1 MGGGRRERAALRCEP
16 ETSYPGSMAHPTPSS
31 RRVWVLLAL
40 AAAPAGLVFACSAAD
55 ESAAESVATGAATS
69 ASGAGGAGGGGSSTS
84 GTGGDELGLDGGL
97 DDAEAGP
104 CVDPPSDAGLD
115 AGLGALLAPPFAGV
129 YSVLD
134 LGPIPGMPPGHLGGT
149 VIAHDDPD
157 TLLVA
162 GDSEAPSGGIYRV
175 KVKRSPCGHIVGFE
189 GSATLAATT
198 PYVDANLVYGTS
210 NVLLY
215 TQWPVN
221 QLSQLLPGAGAP
233 AVTDDMT
240 ALGIMGGSVSGLGFV
255 PPNLAAAF
263 ELRTVTWSSGYW
275 YHLGLAWD
283 GQLYDFSSPLQT
295 ATLPGGP
302 GGFAYVPAGSPGFA
316 KQSLIVAEWSVDTV
330 GVYEV
335 DDQGDPLVGTRRDF
349 FSSFPKPWGA
359 YFEPQTG
366 DFLFLTWGS
375 LPDRVFVVQGFA
387 PPPPPPPPPR

>member
-1 MGGGRRERAALRCEP
+1 MGQPPSGALRL
-16 ETSYPGSMAHPTPSS
+16 G
-31 RRVWVLLAL
+31 LLLTL
-40 AAAPAGLVFACSAAD
+40 AAAPAAFAFACSAAD
-55 ESAAESVATGAATS
+55 EGSAGSTSAAATS
-69 ASGAGGAGGGGSSTS
+69 SSGTGGAGGQGSGATTS
-84 GTGGDELGLDGGL
+84 GTGGDDIGGLDGGL
-97 DDAEAGP
+97 DDGEAGP
-104 CVDPPSDAGLD
+104 CMDPPSDAGP
-115 AGLGALLAPPFAGV
+115 GVGAVLAAPFAGV
-129 YSVLD
+129 YTVYD
-134 LGPIPGMPPGHLGGT
+134 LGPIPGMPAGHLGGT
-149 VIAHDDPD
+149 VIAYDDPD

-162 GDSEAPSGGIYRV
+162 GDSEAPSGAIYRV
-175 KVKRSPCGHIVGFE
+175 KVERSPCGHIVGFV

-198 PYVDANLVYGTS
+198 PYVDANLIYGAS

-221 QLSQLLPGAGAP
+221 QLSQLLPGAAAP

-240 ALGIMGGSVSGLGFV
+240 ALGIGSSVSGLGFV

-263 ELRTVTWSSGYW
+263 ELRTVTWSAGYW
-275 YHLGLAWD
+275 YHLGLSWD
-283 GQLYDFSSPLQT
+283 GQLYDFSSPVQT

-335 DDQGDPLVGTRRDF
+335 DDQGDPVVGTRKDF
-349 FSSFPKPWGA
+349 FSAFPKPWGA

>member
-1 MGGGRRERAALRCEP
+1 MVRP
-16 ETSYPGSMAHPTPSS
+16 SPGSL
-31 RRVWVLLAL
+31 RVVALVAL
-40 AAAPAGLVFACSAAD
+40 AATPAGLAFACSASN
-55 ESAAESVATGAATS
+55 ESGAPAESSTAATT
-69 ASGAGGAGGGGSSTS
+69 GTGGAGGQGGAAVAS
-84 GTGGDELGLDGGL
+84 GTGGDALTDLDGGL

-115 AGLGALLAPPFAGV
+115 GGVGAVLAPAFVGTYTV
-129 YSVLD
+129 FD
-134 LGPIPGMPPGHLGGT
+134 LGPIPGMPSGHLGGT

-162 GDSEAPSGGIYRV
+162 GDSETPTGGIYRV

-221 QLSQLLPGAGAP
+221 QLSQILPGASSP
-233 AVTDDMT
+233 AATDDMT
-240 ALGIMGGSVSGLGFV
+240 ALGVAGGSVSGLGFV

-263 ELRTVTWSSGYW
+263 ELRSVTWSSGFW

-283 GQLYDFSSPLQT
+283 GQLYDFSNPVQT

-335 DDQGDPLVGTRRDF
+335 DAQGDPIVATRQDF